1 MRKKGFKKR
10 RTTQKGDES
19 SEVNMPDNKAQVTTN
34 DTVGENTPE
43 EFQDEKMEKNF
54 KNFLRILKF
63 KHRKN
68 IMIIHEIDKQ
78 IEN

>member
-1 MRKKGFKKR
+1 MRGAIYESELQSFD
-10 RTTQKGDES
+10 DER
-19 SEVNMPDNKAQVTTN
+19 
-34 DTVGENTPE
+34 
-43 EFQDEKMEKNF
+43 MEKNF

-78 IEN
+78 IES